1 MCVHDICIPTT
12 YVHSRKTVIPEEQL
26 FVCNLDDIA
35 SIYCLNDMCQFSVK
49 FPNCCLLE
57 ESISNLS
64 LLMSYNCFLCPMKER
79 AVKQFR
85 TKYFILI

>member
-1 MCVHDICIPTT
+1 MTFAYQPHMYTAG
-12 YVHSRKTVIPEEQL
+12 KLL
-26 FVCNLDDIA
+26 FQKNSSLFAILDDIA